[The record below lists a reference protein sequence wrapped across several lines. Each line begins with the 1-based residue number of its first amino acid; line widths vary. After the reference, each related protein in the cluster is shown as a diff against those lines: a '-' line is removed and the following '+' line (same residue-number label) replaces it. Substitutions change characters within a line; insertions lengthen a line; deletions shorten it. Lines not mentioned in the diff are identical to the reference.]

1 MTRRQIIADNGFTDK
16 ITLIHGKVEDVEL
29 PVDKVVLSPHMHK
42 AKQAICNSKVF
53 ANATTDRLNG
63 TARVSCRMFQCSVR
77 PQAAGGRTNHVVA
90 LTKSNAKRSAAV
102 S

>member
-42 AKQAICNSKVF
+42 ARQAIYNSKVF
-53 ANATTDRLNG
+53 ANATTHRLNG
-63 TARVSCRMFQCSVR
+63 TARVSCCACFSV
-77 PQAAGGRTNHVVA
+77 ACASGVGRR
-90 LTKSNAKRSAAV
+90 KI
-102 S
+102 